1 MFLHYFNTMDNTITD
16 NIIND
21 NIIKDNRMNKKNKIK
36 NKTHTIQKTINISSL
51 SNINNSIDNI
61 NSIDSIDN
69 INNINS
75 IDNVNSIDNIQ
86 HIIDN
91 VNNSVDN
98 VNSIDNIQHIIDNVN
113 SNVSLNE
120 SENVSVGSKMS
131 GGIDIDNILNNNLS
145 LFDNKHHT
153 AMFFVVCK
161 SISIINKLLHD
172 KYNINIPKD
181 ILENSI
187 TTIIPKIIKEYN
199 GNNKKRYKKNM
210 PTDTLCLG
218 RKLDTKQC
226 SRKKHNGT
234 EFCKSHSRK
243 LSNGRIDQPLQIISK
258 SKRGRKRKVQ
268 FDPRQ
273 YDNEY
278 ITLWEDIIEGYKV
291 LVDNNNNIYSFDI
304 SKPVYLGKKDINFK
318 LDITKLKELLAL
330 QEIQAIQELT
340 PTIIIAPELNE
351 PIPIHELASVAPV
364 AVVAV
369 VEPVAVVHEDLQTT
383 VETVETVDKEVEIV
397 KAIEKVKAIDKVKF
411 KVKVKGKGKNNTEVI
426 KVIPSQTP
434 DVDIHNNMNKLYI

>member
-1 MFLHYFNTMDNTITD
+1 MDNTITD

-61 NSIDSIDN
+61 NSINSIDNIDN

-75 IDNVNSIDNIQ
+75 IDNVNNINSIDNI
-86 HIIDN
+86 
-91 VNNSVDN
+91 NNSVDN

-210 PTDTLCLG
+210 PPDTLCLG

-340 PTIIIAPELNE
+340 PTIVIAHEPNE
-351 PIPIHELASVAPV
+351 PTHELASVAPV
-364 AVVAV
+364 EVVEVVAV
-369 VEPVAVVHEDLQTT
+369 VHKDLPI
-383 VETVETVDKEVEIV
+383 TVDKEVEIV
-397 KAIEKVKAIDKVKF
+397 KVIEKVKD
-411 KVKVKGKGKNNTEVI
+411 KVKVKGKGKSKNNTELI

>member
-1 MFLHYFNTMDNTITD
+1 MDNTITD
-16 NIIND
+16 NIIKD

-61 NSIDSIDN
+61 NSINSIDNIDN

-75 IDNVNSIDNIQ
+75 IDNVNNINSIDNI
-86 HIIDN
+86 
-91 VNNSVDN
+91 NNSVDN

-131 GGIDIDNILNNNLS
+131 CGIDIDNILNNNLS

-210 PTDTLCLG
+210 PLDTLCLG

-340 PTIIIAPELNE
+340 PTIVIAPELNE
-351 PIPIHELASVAPV
+351 PTPIHELASVAPV
-364 AVVAV
+364 APVA
-369 VEPVAVVHEDLQTT
+369 PVAVVHEDMQTT
-383 VETVETVDKEVEIV
+383 VETVETIDKEVEIV

-411 KVKVKGKGKNNTEVI
+411 KVKVKGKGKGKNNTEVI

>member
-1 MFLHYFNTMDNTITD
+1 MDNTITD

-61 NSIDSIDN
+61 NSINSIDNIDN

-75 IDNVNSIDNIQ
+75 IDNVNNINSIDNI
-86 HIIDN
+86 
-91 VNNSVDN
+91 NNSVDN

-120 SENVSVGSKMS
+120 SENVSVGSNMS

-210 PTDTLCLG
+210 PLDTLCLG

-340 PTIIIAPELNE
+340 PTIVIAPEPNE
-351 PIPIHELASVAPV
+351 PTPEHDPPPTPIHELA
-364 AVVAV
+364 
-369 VEPVAVVHEDLQTT
+369 PVAVVHEELPI
-383 VETVETVDKEVEIV
+383 TVDKEVEIV
-397 KAIEKVKAIDKVKF
+397 KVIEKVKF
-411 KVKVKGKGKNNTEVI
+411 KVKVKGKGKGKNNTEVI